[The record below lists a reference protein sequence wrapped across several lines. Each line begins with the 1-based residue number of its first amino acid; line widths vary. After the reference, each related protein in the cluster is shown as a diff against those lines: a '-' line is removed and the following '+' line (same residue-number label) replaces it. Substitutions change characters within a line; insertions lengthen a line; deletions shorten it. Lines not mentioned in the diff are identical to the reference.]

1 MVVRIAIAVTSVQ
14 DTREHND
21 LGFQAGELR
30 SSKILARDPK
40 LPHHGI
46 QGRAWHSKAAGR
58 SADHAISLPEDA
70 DDIFTFHLR

>member
-46 QGRAWHSKAAGR
+46 QGR
-58 SADHAISLPEDA
+58 P
-70 DDIFTFHLR
+70 